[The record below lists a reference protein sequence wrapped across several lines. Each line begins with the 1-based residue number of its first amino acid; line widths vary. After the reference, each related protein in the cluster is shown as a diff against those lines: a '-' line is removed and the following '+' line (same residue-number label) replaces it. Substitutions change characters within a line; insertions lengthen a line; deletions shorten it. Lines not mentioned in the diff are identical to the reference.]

1 MMIRLFGFCFTL
13 FVGVCS
19 AATEMISLG
28 GAGGPTDSVIRTVVN
43 HLGTTTPH
51 KMVTVS
57 KPGAQHNIA
66 YKYFVDC
73 SSLCFI
79 VTGNTLLTN
88 QILAPTGYPR
98 KIRSIAQ
105 PVFFLGYTPL
115 VVLAKK
121 QHGSFEELIKYAKS
135 NQVYFG
141 HSGPGTSGYE
151 GMEYMCSFLPKCF
164 GVQYKN
170 GVEVMRD
177 MAVGIIDIYVTPS
190 VAVASVLGNPKIHPL
205 FLIGSKIP
213 GNTLRA
219 STDLKL
225 KKVDNENWLMLFHNG
240 MANDQTVKDIQLSL
254 RNLSA
259 NFYEMFPMI
268 KQDVDIDKFWANELI
283 KYR

>member
-1 MMIRLFGFCFTL
+1 MIRLFGICFAL
-13 FVGVCS
+13 FAGLCN

-28 GAGGPTDSVIRTVVN
+28 SAGGPTDLIIRAVVN
-43 HLGTTTPH
+43 HVGITTPH
-51 KMVTVS
+51 KMVTVT

-73 SSLCFI
+73 TGLCFI

-88 QILAPTGYPR
+88 QTLAPTGYPR

-141 HSGPGTSGYE
+141 HSGPGTSGHE
-151 GMEYMCSFLPKCF
+151 GMEYMCSFLPSCF
-164 GVQYKN
+164 SVQYKN
-170 GVEVMRD
+170 GVDVMRD
-177 MAVGIIDIYVTPS
+177 MAVGIVDVYVTPS
-190 VAVASVLGNPKIHPL
+190 VGIASVLGNPKIHPL

-213 GNTLRA
+213 KNTLRT
-219 STDLKL
+219 STELKL
-225 KKVDNENWLMLFHNG
+225 KPVDEENWLMVFHNG
-240 MANDQTVKDIQLSL
+240 VASDQMVKDIQKSL
-254 RNLSA
+254 QSLPA
-259 NFYEMFPMI
+259 DIYEKFPMV
-268 KQDVDIDKFWANELI
+268 KQSIDIDRFWTKELI
-283 KYR
+283 KHR